1 MTSHHPAED
10 GLRDPRPRRP
20 RGPRRP
26 RRQRGP
32 RRPRPRWLD
41 GWPLLPGL
49 LLALLIGLD
58 LDDGRSLAPILTASG
73 FVYVATAALGRGWLA
88 WPAFGLTFVVIVVG
102 EVIGV
107 NPTPVLLGLA
117 AVLVVGVGVGDRGGV
132 RTVLLLES
140 AALAVLGAAAL
151 LVARSTPAAGG
162 LIVASLLVGHAAWD
176 VVHHR
181 MRIVVTRPFA
191 AFCAAL
197 DIGLAILIAWSLM

>member
-1 MTSHHPAED
+1 M
-10 GLRDPRPRRP
+10 
-20 RGPRRP
+20 
-26 RRQRGP
+26 
-32 RRPRPRWLD
+32 
-41 GWPLLPGL
+41 
-49 LLALLIGLD
+49 
-58 LDDGRSLAPILTASG
+58 
-73 FVYVATAALGRGWLA
+73 
-88 WPAFGLTFVVIVVG
+88 VIVVG